1 VEEAVSAPTLVINV
15 LALLAGRMPLEPRVA
30 MWTVVKGLAAGTV
43 FVLMLLL
50 LERAI
55 LVLVTRGI
63 LPSKA
68 AVDRTIVVIAAETLT
83 KIAMMEILLKVMA
96 APEIA

>member
-1 VEEAVSAPTLVINV
+1 MVQ
-15 LALLAGRMPLEPRVA
+15 

-43 FVLMLLL
+43 FVTVLMLLL

-68 AVDRTIVVIAAETLT
+68 AVDRTIVVMAAETLT
-83 KIAMMEILLKVMA
+83 KIAMMEILFKVMA

>member
-1 VEEAVSAPTLVINV
+1 
-15 LALLAGRMPLEPRVA
+15 
-30 MWTVVKGLAAGTV
+30 
-43 FVLMLLL
+43 MLLL

-83 KIAMMEILLKVMA
+83 KIAMMEILFKVMA